1 MPVQGSRD
9 GEAVF
14 DTDGDGVARPP
25 AQERSGDLAV
35 QSGGHALGAGVVH
48 LECADLEIELGTG

>member
-14 DTDGDGVARPP
+14 DTDGDGVTRPP
-25 AQERSGDLAV
+25 AQRRGPGTWPFKAVAMRLAPV
-35 QSGGHALGAGVVH
+35 
-48 LECADLEIELGTG
+48 